1 LDLESLGSVIPEIR
15 HLHASSPPSSVPA
28 GLSAA
33 ELHAAFTT
41 FAASTAQLAHQDDDL
56 RRSVEQLRADLA
68 LTHSRLHAEMRRRVR
83 SEEQADSM
91 FSSAPFGLLALE
103 DGRISAFNPAALR
116 LLPGL
121 TLNSIWAVPAHW
133 RRRGASNE
141 YSTDRGP
148 DARVV
153 SVSLLSEPDSP
164 TQLWRIEDVTGALRE
179 RERAE
184 RQERLAAMGRMSAE
198 LAHQLRTPLC
208 TATLHASRLAE
219 PDLAPEERQQTALRL
234 AGQLRQLDGL
244 INRML
249 GFLKTSA
256 RDRELSAI
264 EPLVQ
269 AQLELIGPQLQERA
283 LRLDLRWQA
292 PDCVIPVDRLQIG
305 SAVLA
310 LLENA
315 MQHSPPGST
324 LSVACVSQGHRVEI
338 SVADEGPGIAPD
350 MSARLFEPFASGRAA
365 GSGLG
370 LAIARAAAQA
380 HRGELSCQPRQPN
393 GTCFILAL
401 PALPAV

>member
-1 LDLESLGSVIPEIR
+1 
-15 HLHASSPPSSVPA
+15 
-28 GLSAA
+28 
-33 ELHAAFTT
+33 
-41 FAASTAQLAHQDDDL
+41 
-56 RRSVEQLRADLA
+56 
-68 LTHSRLHAEMRRRVR
+68 
-83 SEEQADSM
+83 
-91 FSSAPFGLLALE
+91 
-103 DGRISAFNPAALR
+103 
-116 LLPGL
+116 
-121 TLNSIWAVPAHW
+121 
-133 RRRGASNE
+133 
-141 YSTDRGP
+141 
-148 DARVV
+148 
-153 SVSLLSEPDSP
+153 
-164 TQLWRIEDVTGALRE
+164 
-179 RERAE
+179 
-184 RQERLAAMGRMSAE
+184 MGRMSAE